1 MISGEKNDAWQD
13 KRSEHSRT
21 LRFHIAAFWGAI
33 FQGSHHMCLFLTVE
47 EIEEINNLRGRFF
60 RDEFT
65 PNRSGVGGRREEA
78 EIH

>member
-1 MISGEKNDAWQD
+1 
-13 KRSEHSRT
+13 
-21 LRFHIAAFWGAI
+21 
-33 FQGSHHMCLFLTVE
+33 MCLFLTVE